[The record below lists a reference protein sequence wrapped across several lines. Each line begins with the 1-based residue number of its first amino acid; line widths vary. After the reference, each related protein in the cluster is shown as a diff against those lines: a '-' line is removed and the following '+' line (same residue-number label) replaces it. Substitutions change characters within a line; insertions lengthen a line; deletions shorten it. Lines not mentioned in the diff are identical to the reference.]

1 MPLLKS
7 MHLAKFVAEMVSS
20 FTLSLAV
27 LKTFDWNDPRQ
38 LTPKKIIYLQ
48 MLFESIFFE
57 YCDKVVWNIFTRVA
71 ITPEL
76 ETLRDCMELFIKEH
90 VLKSSKNMD
99 KKFKLVRKALG
110 NVEGV
115 LM

>member
-48 MLFESIFFE
+48 MLFESIFE

-76 ETLRDCMELFIKEH
+76 ETFRDCMELFIKEH